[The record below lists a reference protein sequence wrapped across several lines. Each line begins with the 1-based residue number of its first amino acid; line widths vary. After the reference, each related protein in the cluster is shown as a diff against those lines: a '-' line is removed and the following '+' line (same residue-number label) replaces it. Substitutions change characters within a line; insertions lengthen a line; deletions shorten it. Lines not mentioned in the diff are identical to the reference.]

1 MKIGFLQFKPEFG
14 KVKENISKIENMIFE
29 KDFDLLVLPELANS
43 GYLFVSKEELEEYS
57 ERASDGIFCSSL
69 LKICS
74 QKKCYIVAGFCER
87 AEEDETIFYNSS
99 ILACPDSRFS
109 LYRKI
114 HLFYE
119 ESKLFTAG
127 NLKYKVEKIFGE
139 RFGEANV
146 GMMICLDWL
155 FPEAART
162 LALQGAQIIAHPS
175 NLVMPY
181 CQKAMY
187 ARAIENGVF
196 TVTANRI
203 GEDVNHSKE
212 VTFTGESVM
221 LSPRG
226 KYLARGTKDTE
237 ELIIVDIN
245 PADADNKFINEHNHL
260 FNDRKTEFYNIN

>member
-43 GYLFVSKEELEEYS
+43 GYLFTNKEELEEYS
-57 ERASDGIFCSSL
+57 ERASDGVFCSSL

-74 QKKCYIVAGFCER
+74 KKNCYIVAGFCER
-87 AEEDETIFYNSS
+87 AEEDEAAYYNSS
-99 ILACPDSRFS
+99 ILAFPDNRFS
-109 LYRKI
+109 IYRKI

-119 ESKLFTAG
+119 EKNFFTPG
-127 NLKYKVEKIFGE
+127 NLKYKIEKIKGENFGE
-139 RFGEANV
+139 VNI

-155 FPEAART
+155 FPEATRT
-162 LALQGAQIIAHPS
+162 LALQGAQIICHPS

-187 ARAIENGVF
+187 ARAVENGVF
-196 TVTANRI
+196 IITTNRI
-203 GEDVNHSKE
+203 GEEVNNGKE
-212 VTFTGESVM
+212 VTFTGGSVL

-226 KYLARGTKDTE
+226 DYLARATKDSE
-237 ELIIVDIN
+237 ESIIVDVN
-245 PADADNKFINEHNHL
+245 PNDALDKFINEHNHL
-260 FNDRKTEFYNIN
+260 FNDRRKEFYFLH